1 MRLPRDHS
9 ADVTVGLIR
18 VARVFSNIVS
28 PPVMFAI
35 LGLAV
40 ALSQLP
46 FWPGLA
52 WAAVYGFFVSLAP
65 ILLIIYLLRSGRIGD
80 LHMTL
85 PRERRLPYL
94 TSVVCAL
101 LVLALLYL
109 LNGPGLMRCLVILN
123 LINLTVL
130 GLVNLY
136 WLISIHTTAV
146 MGTVIV
152 GGLIFGAKVAVL
164 LSPLVILVCWAR
176 YYLKRHTPA
185 QLAAGLVLGALT
197 PLGLTWVGCF

>member
-9 ADVTVGLIR
+9 ADVTIGLIR

-40 ALSQLP
+40 ALVQLP
-46 FWPGLA
+46 FWPALA

-65 ILLIIYLLRSGRIGD
+65 ILLIIYLLRTGRIGD

-94 TSVVCAL
+94 AGIICAFF
-101 LVLALLYL
+101 VLALLYL
-109 LNGPGLMRCLVILN
+109 FNGPGLMRCLVILN
-123 LINLTVL
+123 VINLIVL

-146 MGTVIV
+146 MGTVV
-152 GGLIFGAKVAVL
+152 LGGLIFGVKVAL
-164 LSPLVILVCWAR
+164 ILSPLIILVCWAR

-185 QLAAGLVLGALT
+185 QLAAGLALGALT
-197 PLGLTWVGCF
+197 PIGLAWAGCF